1 MEWLDKSHRFDYST
15 NRRGADCKG
24 QLSIPLVKKIDRSSW
39 GTVGRSIFFVI
50 IAFHLGKLCHD
61 LNGQT
66 DHIHDQAQQ
75 RENEREQCESLQ
87 QIHSISLPS
96 PSRLRAGYFQ
106 KSFLPDLCL
115 FYVEIEKPAIRDRKH
130 DHQFCNQRLIC
141 IIP

>member
-1 MEWLDKSHRFDYST
+1 MEQDNLT
-15 NRRGADCKG
+15 NHIASIILQTEGGADCKG

-39 GTVGRSIFFVI
+39 GTVRRSIFFVI

-87 QIHSISLPS
+87 QIHSICPGCGSLHL
-96 PSRLRAGYFQ
+96 LRALERHSHLAGRGPNS
-106 KSFLPDLCL
+106 SFLFLPLAAVVAVAERTRRP
-115 FYVEIEKPAIRDRKH
+115 F
-130 DHQFCNQRLIC
+130 
-141 IIP
+141 